1 MAIEE
6 RVIEEQVSGM
16 MKQLRRIGT
25 LLRQCALGCESMPYV
40 GGRLAEVTGRP
51 GSDSRK
57 PAIRSISWAP
67 TNRKLSHEVR
77 NFRIADH
84 LARNRKIASIDFKF
98 PHRSNVTV
106 ERSSQARLC
115 ESANDLLTQPES

>member
-40 GGRLAEVTGRP
+40 GGRLRG
-51 GSDSRK
+51 GHG
-57 PAIRSISWAP
+57 PAGKRFKKAGDTID
-67 TNRKLSHEVR
+67 KLG
-77 NFRIADH
+77 
-84 LARNRKIASIDFKF
+84 
-98 PHRSNVTV
+98 TY
-106 ERSSQARLC
+106 
-115 ESANDLLTQPES
+115 